1 MIALKI
7 HDIKLFMSGLLLH
20 TTFDEY
26 LAKEV
31 EIVTSCT
38 FQIDGKVQKDWYSS
52 DEIEMMNNRHY
63 VKWSE
68 IKQHAY
74 QLIRGNKTPL
84 SFRIIF
90 MLSEENKKQFVQET
104 GISFQSEDI
113 SGLFLNVR
121 YDKED
126 LIIVTGSSLSIFS
139 LDKSVDQQWDS
150 YVKEIF
156 SKCKI
161 AYEEME

>member
-20 TTFDEY
+20 TTFDEF

-38 FQIDGKVQKDWYSS
+38 FQIDGKIQKNWFSN
-52 DEIEMMNNRHY
+52 DEIEEMENRHY
-63 VKWSE
+63 VKWDE

-74 QLIRGNKTPL
+74 QLIKGNKTPL

-90 MLSEENKKQFVQET
+90 MLSEENKERFIQET
-104 GISFQSEDI
+104 GLSFRSEEI

-121 YDKED
+121 YDKEG
-126 LIIVTGSSLSIFS
+126 LIVVTGSSLSVFT

-150 YVKEIF
+150 YVKDIF

-161 AYEEME
+161 AYEEVE